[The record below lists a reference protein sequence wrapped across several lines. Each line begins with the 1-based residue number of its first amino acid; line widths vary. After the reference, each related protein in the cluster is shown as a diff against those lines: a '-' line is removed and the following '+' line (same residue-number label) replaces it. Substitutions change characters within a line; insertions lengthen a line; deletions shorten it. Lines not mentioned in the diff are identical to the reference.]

1 MIEVATLARSYR
13 DKLINVIKYLVTVV
27 ACGRLN
33 QFGYTLSC
41 SGWVDSNP
49 HDPASNAILLLEVTK

>member
-41 SGWVDSNP
+41 SGRVDSNH
-49 HDPASNAILLLEVTK
+49 HDLAPYAI

>member
-1 MIEVATLARSYR
+1 MIEVAILARSYR

-27 ACGRLN
+27 ACERLN

-41 SGWVDSNP
+41 SGRVDSNH
-49 HDPASNAILLLEVTK
+49 HDLAPYAI